1 MPRYRQD
8 RINEEISRSLA
19 EIFREVK
26 DPRVSEAFVSVTG
39 VDCAADLSVARVYVS
54 ALGTDMKPV
63 IRGLESASGFIRG
76 QLSAR
81 VKLRITPALKFIPD
95 TSIAHGADINKL
107 LRSVEDDL
115 KEPQGAEEPE
125 NGAEDKS

>member
-1 MPRYRQD
+1 MPKYRQD
-8 RINEEISRSLA
+8 RINEEISHCLA

-26 DPRVSEAFVSVTG
+26 DPRVSDAFVSVTG

-54 ALGTDMKPV
+54 ALGSDMKPV

-76 QLSAR
+76 QLSSR

-107 LRSVEDDL
+107 LHSVEGDL
-115 KEPQGAEEPE
+115 RPPEDAEPE
-125 NGAEDKS
+125 NGAEEQP